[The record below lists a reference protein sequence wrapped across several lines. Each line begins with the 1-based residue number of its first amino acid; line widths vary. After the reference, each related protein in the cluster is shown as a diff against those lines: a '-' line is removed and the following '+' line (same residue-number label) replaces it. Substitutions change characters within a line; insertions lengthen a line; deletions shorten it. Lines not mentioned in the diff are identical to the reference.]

1 MCEKYLLMDN
11 VELAK
16 EQHAELMMKIAEV
29 ASGLKALFIVPILLL
44 YMVGVDLAVCADKIN
59 VAIWATMNV
68 MIAAPLVGM
77 GFALLFKRK

>member
-1 MCEKYLLMDN
+1 MDN
-11 VELAK
+11 LELAK
-16 EQHAELMMKIAEV
+16 EQHGELMMKINEV

-44 YMVGVDLAVCADKIN
+44 YMVGVDIAFWSDKIN

>member
-1 MCEKYLLMDN
+1 MCQRSLIMTD

-16 EQHAELMMKIAEV
+16 EQHQELMMKITEV

-44 YMVGVDLAVCADKIN
+44 YMVGVDLAFWSDKIN
-59 VAIWATMNV
+59 VAIWAVMNV
-68 MIAAPLVGM
+68 MVAAPLIGM

>member
-1 MCEKYLLMDN
+1 MDN

-16 EQHAELMMKIAEV
+16 EQHLELMMKINEV

-44 YMVGVDLAVCADKIN
+44 YMVGVDIAFWSDKIN

>member
-1 MCEKYLLMDN
+1 MCQRSLIMTD

-16 EQHAELMMKIAEV
+16 EQHQELMMKITEV

-44 YMVGVDLAVCADKIN
+44 YMVGVDIAFWSDKIN

-68 MIAAPLVGM
+68 MIAAPLVGL
-77 GFALLFKRK
+77 GSALLYKRK